1 MFDVK
6 KIREDFPMFKNN
18 PGLIYFDNGA
28 TALKP
33 QCVIDAVVDYY
44 ERYSVNVHRGDYDLS
59 YKADSMY
66 DSVRDTVASFIHCS
80 PKEVVFTAGASF
92 SLNQIAYGLRKSV
105 GEGDVILTTE
115 IEHASSILPFF
126 RICEETGA
134 KIEYVPLDK
143 EGQCTSESFRS
154 AMHDKVKI
162 VVMAQV
168 SNVLGVVQPV
178 KECIQ
183 IAHEFGAIC
192 VVDGAQS
199 IPHLPVDVKDMD
211 CDFLAFSAHKCC
223 GPTGVGVLYGKYE
236 LLDKMEPMFLGG
248 TSNARFDRCGNIIL
262 QDTPN
267 KFETGTQH
275 IAGVIG
281 MKAALEY
288 LQSIG
293 MSDIEAY
300 EAELKRYLFD
310 KLSELDNVELYNE
323 HAPTGIVPFNFK
335 GIFAQDAAGYLNSKG
350 IAVRTGNHCAKIVKD
365 VIGTNETIRASLYFY
380 NTKEEIDRFVEVCK
394 EVTLDKCV
402 GIFF

>member
-134 KIEYVPLDK
+134 KIEYVP
-143 EGQCTSESFRS
+143 
-154 AMHDKVKI
+154 
-162 VVMAQV
+162 
-168 SNVLGVVQPV
+168 
-178 KECIQ
+178 
-183 IAHEFGAIC
+183 
-192 VVDGAQS
+192 
-199 IPHLPVDVKDMD
+199 
-211 CDFLAFSAHKCC
+211 
-223 GPTGVGVLYGKYE
+223 
-236 LLDKMEPMFLGG
+236 
-248 TSNARFDRCGNIIL
+248 
-262 QDTPN
+262 
-267 KFETGTQH
+267 
-275 IAGVIG
+275 
-281 MKAALEY
+281 
-288 LQSIG
+288 
-293 MSDIEAY
+293 
-300 EAELKRYLFD
+300 
-310 KLSELDNVELYNE
+310 
-323 HAPTGIVPFNFK
+323 
-335 GIFAQDAAGYLNSKG
+335 
-350 IAVRTGNHCAKIVKD
+350 
-365 VIGTNETIRASLYFY
+365 
-380 NTKEEIDRFVEVCK
+380 
-394 EVTLDKCV
+394 
-402 GIFF
+402 